1 MPANSLPDLLV
12 LGSINQ
18 DIVAVV
24 PRLPAPGE
32 TIGGGLLSVFAGG
45 KGANQA
51 VAAARLGS
59 QTRIV
64 SAVGDDDAGRRIRG
78 ELLAAGVDTSLVTVA
93 DAATGTALIV
103 VDEDG
108 ENQIAVCPGANAK
121 IDVDPADI
129 TAAPVI
135 LTQLEVPLDVI
146 IKAARAATGYFALNA
161 APAQRLPSELI
172 ECCDLIIVNETEYA
186 EMPELASARLVAVTY
201 GGDGAALIE
210 KNVEILRV
218 PAKKA
223 TVVNSVGAGDS
234 FCAAL
239 TLGLAAGFPRA
250 TALSVATA
258 VGADAVSHAAS
269 QPPLQQWQAY
279 EDNLAAHQ
287 A

>member
-24 PRLPAPGE
+24 PRLPAPGKRSAE
-32 TIGGGLLSVFAGG
+32 DYSPSLQEGRAPTKPSPQPGLDHRHALW
-45 KGANQA
+45 
-51 VAAARLGS
+51 
-59 QTRIV
+59 

-146 IKAARAATGYFALNA
+146 IKAAHAATGYFALNA

-172 ECCDLIIVNETEYA
+172 ECCDLIIVDETRICRDA
-186 EMPELASARLVAVTY
+186 RARL
-201 GGDGAALIE
+201 
-210 KNVEILRV
+210 R
-218 PAKKA
+218 PA
-223 TVVNSVGAGDS
+223 GRRHIRRRWRG
-234 FCAAL
+234 
-239 TLGLAAGFPRA
+239 P
-250 TALSVATA
+250 
-258 VGADAVSHAAS
+258 H
-269 QPPLQQWQAY
+269 
-279 EDNLAAHQ
+279 
-287 A
+287 

>member
-1 MPANSLPDLLV
+1 MPENSLPDLLV

-24 PRLPAPGE
+24 PRLPVPGE

-161 APAQRLPSELI
+161 APAQRLPMELI
-172 ECCDLIIVNETEYA
+172 ERCDLIIVNETEYA

-223 TVVNSVGAGDS
+223 IVVNSVGAGDS

-239 TLGLAAGFPRA
+239 TLGLAAGFPHA